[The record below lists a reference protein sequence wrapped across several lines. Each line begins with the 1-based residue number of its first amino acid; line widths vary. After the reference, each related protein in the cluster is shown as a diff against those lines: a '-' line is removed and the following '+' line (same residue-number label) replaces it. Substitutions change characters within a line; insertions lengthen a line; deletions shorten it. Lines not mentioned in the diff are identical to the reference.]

1 MRRLFRLT
9 STEFKLLLRDATA
22 LFVGLALPVG
32 FLLIFGSMASG
43 GPRGGP
49 AEVPGADPRA
59 SGEFFSAMAVSIS
72 LGMLAFFTIPTYLG
86 TYREKGIS
94 STPSSPRTSSTA

>member
-1 MRRLFRLT
+1 MRRLFRVT

-22 LFVGLALPVG
+22 LFVALALPVR
-32 FLLIFGSMASG
+32 FLLVFGSMASG

-49 AEVPGADPRA
+49 AKVPGADSRA

-72 LGMLAFFTIPTYLG
+72 LGMWTLFTIPTYLG
-86 TYREKGIS
+86 TYRE
-94 STPSSPRTSSTA
+94 RTTTS